1 MAPGYGNPQI
11 PQSSSLSSSWSSNP
25 TLSRRRGARTSPER
39 LRVAQNAT
47 PRALAIRHDPA
58 QSCSECLKVAQ
69 NSSKCHPS
77 RFGDPARSGSM
88 LLRMLQ
94 SGSHFAYPPREPL
107 WSGQTAGGAPRS
119 GRTPTPP
126 PFAHRML
133 LPPTAASG
141 NGRRRALVRR
151 FGGPP
156 DEASR
161 AAPHE
166 RGCWESPCG
175 RPGLLT
181 VLYHILL
188 RLSSALLYFYS
199 RHMTPHC
206 LHL

>member
-1 MAPGYGNPQI
+1 MVTRRFHN
-11 PQSSSLSSSWSSNP
+11 
-25 TLSRRRGARTSPER
+25 RRRCRRPGRRIPPCPDAGAPARAQSGSEWLRMPPLALWRSGTIR
-39 LRVAQNAT
+39 LSLAQNASKWLRIAQNAT
-47 PRALAIRHDPA
+47 PRALAIRLDPA
-58 QSCSECLKVAQ
+58 QCCSECSKVAHI
-69 NSSKCHPS
+69 SPT
-77 RFGDPARSGSM
+77 
-88 LLRMLQ
+88 
-94 SGSHFAYPPREPL
+94 PPREPL